1 MAQKER
7 MTDFR
12 REDRLLILA
21 TMMASSGWILHLN
34 GSYLLAPESCAQGS
48 KWMLHGLTIGCI
60 GITAVAAAI
69 AWRLRTPSVSDPEVA
84 QRIRWMALATVVFSV
99 ALSIVIVAQE
109 IPNLILR
116 SCD

>member
-7 MTDFR
+7 KTDFR
-12 REDRLLILA
+12 REDRLLIFA

-34 GSYLLAPESCAQGS
+34 VSYVLAPESCDQRS
-48 KWMLHGLTIGCI
+48 KWMLHGLTIGCLV
-60 GITAVAAAI
+60 ITAIAAAI
-69 AWRLRTPSVSDPEVA
+69 AWRLRAPSVSDPEVA
-84 QRIRWMALATVVFSV
+84 QRIHWMALATVVFSV
-99 ALSIVIVAQE
+99 ALSMVIVAQE